1 LNNNCKPPVKRLDK
15 LKISLL
21 LVVSSIFIAGSSS
34 QAWAFVIDFEEL
46 STGGGPT
53 IAGNV
58 FNSHDISQIYKTQIP
73 NGPAG
78 LGVRIYA
85 DNFNQGFTQTVV
97 DVNAAPDPILSNYL
111 DLSQLVPTDLA
122 VFFDSDNPTGGDG
135 DLEASFTHTGGPI
148 PDPDRG
154 TDPGKFIVFQED
166 PESNPTGGCSNTSFP
181 FTPLVLNPP
190 PTCVPDD
197 EGARPNGQFILVFT
211 SPVAILSIDVFDVE
225 LEETDPNDIL
235 FYDENGNL
243 LGQFSD
249 DDVQTTG
256 GDNTWTQVPLNA
268 IRVKTMIIEWPGSG
282 AIDNIVYDIPVGGE
296 ILSINTTPLLIDGAN
311 TNSYSILG
319 VLAMLG
325 VAAFGALYYTSKRQ
339 N

>member
-1 LNNNCKPPVKRLDK
+1 MNNNWNEPVKRLDK

-21 LVVSSIFIAGSSS
+21 LVVSIIFIAGSSS
-34 QAWAFVIDFEEL
+34 QAWAFVIDFEEI
-46 STGGGPT
+46 TVGNPT

-97 DVNAAPDPILSNYL
+97 DVNAAPDALLSNYL
-111 DLSQLVPTDLA
+111 DLTQLVPTDLA

-135 DLEASFTHTGGPI
+135 DLEALPFVYSGPLPNPGTG
-148 PDPDRG
+148 DN
-154 TDPGKFIVFQED
+154 PGKFLIFQEN
-166 PESNPTGGCSNTSFP
+166 PSSNPSGGCSP
-181 FTPLVLNPP
+181 TPIVLNPP

-296 ILSINTTPLLIDGAN
+296 ILSINTTPLLIEGAN

-325 VAAFGALYYTSKRQ
+325 VASFGALYYTSKRQ